1 MALGATPA
9 RVLKLVLRQAVLLS
23 LIGIGIGVVIGL
35 PIMGV
40 LRSILFQVSPSDG
53 VVVALAALVLAG
65 VGLAAGAFP
74 AFRAAQTDPLEA
86 IRYE

>member
-9 RVLKLVLRQAVLLS
+9 GVLKLVLKQAVLLS
-23 LIGIGIGVVIGL
+23 LLGIGLGVAIGL
-35 PIMGV
+35 PVMGL
-40 LRSILFQVSPSDG
+40 LRSILFQVSPTDG
-53 VVVALAALVLAG
+53 TVVTLAALLLAG